1 MVLIPN
7 VSRTL
12 FWILAAPPWIA
23 CAVGILWWH
32 GSVTP
37 GLDGSEGAG
46 AGFGCSALHCAAPL
60 LAAGFTALLGAIDRL
75 LKLHARPAF
84 LPL

>member
-1 MVLIPN
+1 LIPN

-32 GSVTP
+32 LGAAP
-37 GLDGSEGAG
+37 GRGGCESGG
-46 AGFGCSALHCAAPL
+46 VGFGCSAIYCVAPL
-60 LAAGFTALLGAIDRL
+60 IAAGFTALLGAIDRL
-75 LKLHARPAF
+75 LKLHARPGF
-84 LPL
+84 VPL